1 MHGFGFSGVLLEL
14 GLPDSARALALV
26 GFNLGVELG
35 QMRIVLVAIPLAFAV
50 RRTRFYR
57 YGVLA
62 VGSPAI
68 ALLAF
73 YWSAERSGLFSGS

>member
-1 MHGFGFSGVLLEL
+1 
-14 GLPDSARALALV
+14 
-26 GFNLGVELG
+26 
-35 QMRIVLVAIPLAFAV
+35 MRIVLVAIPLAFAV

-62 VGSPAI
+62 VGSLAI